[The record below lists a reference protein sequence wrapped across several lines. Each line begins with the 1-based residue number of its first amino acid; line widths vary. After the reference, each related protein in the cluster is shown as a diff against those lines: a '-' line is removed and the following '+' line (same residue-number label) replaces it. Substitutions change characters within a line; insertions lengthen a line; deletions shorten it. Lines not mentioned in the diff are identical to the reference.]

1 MVVDEAKSAREGGLF
16 LVGLCSGTDALVQGG
31 SLALPSLP
39 GASWVIL
46 SEGCS
51 NGFSGVVADAVCSS
65 FKPFSHSAVVGCRKV
80 PVDLEETVE
89 GSSRSEV
96 EGQRA
101 GPTKTLS
108 FGWRYGFCVPVNTV
122 LILSSM
128 IVFS

>member
-1 MVVDEAKSAREGGLF
+1 VDEAKSAGGGGLF

-39 GASWVIL
+39 GASWVNAP
-46 SEGCS
+46 EGCS

-65 FKPFSHSAVVGCRKV
+65 FEPFSQSAVVPCRKV
-80 PVDLEETVE
+80 SVDLDETVE
-89 GSSRSEV
+89 RSGRSEV

-108 FGWRYGFCVPVNTV
+108 FGWRYGFCVPINTV